1 MSLSDKTIV
10 TTTERDDRKSVRK
23 QKRAHHRLLRDMNIK
38 CTEQPTQHLMICNGG
53 LVTGIKRE
61 TLQCVLDPLI
71 SKYTLIMPTN
81 KSYCFVTCS
90 SKEDATCV
98 YNYIHGRI
106 KLPGQNGPL
115 YVCYTETVST
125 TDHVIPDPAFPP
137 GLTLMENFIT
147 EEQEKILLG
156 TLNWDKCK
164 NVIDLQSINWDEYA
178 STLAT
183 VWSQLKYRDVKHFGY
198 EFEYDTNLVNLNK
211 PIEPIPQEYKFLQTL
226 FDKHGHK
233 YTYDQLTINRY
244 LPGQGIPPHIDTHSV
259 FEDTILSLSLGSTWV
274 MNFKKEDQKIDVLLP
289 ARSLLIMTGEA
300 RYAWTHGICPR
311 YSDVIKTENGP
322 TSQERGI
329 RISFTFRK
337 VRRGECYC
345 DFKNYC
351 DTAKRE
357 TFIDDKAASGLESSY
372 VHKVCRFERYV
383 NVLFLTITEI
393 VLLQVYEEICNHFS
407 ETRHKQWPNVT
418 KFLESLEEGTLLLD
432 VGCGNGKYL
441 CGNQNVYKMGCD
453 HSFGLMGICRKR
465 NFEVLQCNC
474 LYLPYKD
481 DSVDAIISIAV
492 IHHLSTEERRLRA
505 ISEIVRVLRPKG
517 RCLIYVWAMEQRR
530 NSQDSFYLK
539 SGKKSKESEK
549 INQIRINHERISECN
564 LMLPIHENRMVFPQ
578 NDMLV
583 PWTKK
588 SGEHFLRYYHVFRDG
603 ELARLCTK
611 IPLASIKEVYYDQGN
626 WCVILEKC
634 TEIIE

>member
-1 MSLSDKTIV
+1 MSSSDKTNIM
-10 TTTERDDRKSVRK
+10 TIERDDRKSIRK
-23 QKRAHHRLLRDMNIK
+23 QKRAYHRLLRDMNIK
-38 CTEQPTQHLMICNGG
+38 CAEQPTQHLMICNGG

-71 SKYTLIMPTN
+71 SKYTLIMPTG
-81 KSYCFVTCS
+81 KSYCFVTCN

-125 TDHVIPDPAFPP
+125 TDNVVPDPAFPS

-156 TLNWDKCK
+156 TLDWDKSK
-164 NVIDLQSINWDEYA
+164 DLVDLKSLNLMEYA
-178 STLAT
+178 I
-183 VWSQLKYRDVKHFGY
+183 VWSHLKLRGVKHFGY
-198 EFEYDTNLVNLNK
+198 EFEYETNLVNPDK

-244 LPGQGIPPHIDTHSV
+244 IPGQGIPPHIDTHSV

-274 MNFKKEDQKIDVLLP
+274 MYFKKKDQKIDVLLP

-300 RYAWTHGICPR
+300 RYAWTHGINAR

-322 TSQERGI
+322 TTQERGI
-329 RISFTFRK
+329 RVSFTFRK

-357 TFIDDKAASGLESSY
+357 TFIDDKAASELENSY
-372 VHKVCRFERYV
+372 VHKV
-383 NVLFLTITEI
+383 
-393 VLLQVYEEICNHFS
+393 YEEIANHFS

-441 CGNQNVYKMGCD
+441 CGDQNVYKMGCD
-453 HSFGLMGICRKR
+453 YSSGLMGICRKQ

-517 RCLIYVWAMEQRR
+517 KCLIYVWAMEQRW

-539 SGKKSKESEK
+539 SGKKSKESKK
-549 INQIRINHERISECN
+549 INQSGINHERISECN
-564 LMLPIHENRMVFPQ
+564 LTLPIHENRTDFPQ
-578 NDMLV
+578 SNMLI

-588 SGEHFLRYYHVFRDG
+588 SEHFLRYYHVFRDG
-603 ELARLCTK
+603 EIARLCTK
-611 IPLASIKEVYYDQGN
+611 IPSASIKEVYYDQGN

-634 TEIIE
+634 MEIIE